1 MTRTTWDMEPMGQE
15 QSERLKGGPT
25 DSSQPMLAQAL
36 SKAKYPN
43 SDSQNSHRERAV
55 KEELITENLQA
66 QEVTTHC
73 EGDNR
78 KNKQ

>member
-1 MTRTTWDMEPMGQE
+1 MGQE
-15 QSERLKGGPT
+15 QSERLKGDPT
-25 DSSQPMLAQAL
+25 DSSQPTLAQAL
-36 SKAKYPN
+36 SEGKYPN
-43 SDSQNSHRERAV
+43 SDSQNSHRETAV

>member
-1 MTRTTWDMEPMGQE
+1 MGHGAMGQE

-25 DSSQPMLAQAL
+25 DSSQPALTQAL
-36 SKAKYPN
+36 SEGKYCN
-43 SDSQNSHRERAV
+43 SDSQNSQRERAI
-55 KEELITENLQA
+55 KEEFITENLQA